1 LSPRWLLL
9 VGCLPL
15 AVCARDAELA
25 SGHVTFHD
33 PQGTVAFELRATR
46 YGYLLR
52 PDGVRIRALTDGTLD
67 AGTARFKDGTLEQ
80 AGRGRIVTLR
90 SSSAIQL
97 VTPTREPLG
106 RLVEHDGATWVY
118 DPGGTPLASARE
130 ERGRVLLQDRDG
142 AARGYVTGLP
152 ARAAAALLL
161 GGGTSQLERVL
172 LALSLAR

>member
-1 LSPRWLLL
+1 VNARWLLL

-15 AVCARDAELA
+15 AACARDTELA

-33 PQGTVAFELRATR
+33 PQGTISLELRATT

-52 PDGVRIRALTDGTLD
+52 PDGVRIRVLADGTLD
-67 AGTARFKDGTLEQ
+67 AGAVRLKDGTLEQ
-80 AGRGRIVTLR
+80 AGRARILALR
-90 SSSAIQL
+90 SPGSIQL
-97 VTPTREPLG
+97 VTPAREPLG
-106 RLVEHDGATWVY
+106 QLVERDGATWVY

-152 ARAAAALLL
+152 PRAAAALLL
-161 GGGTSQLERVL
+161 GGETSQLERAL